1 MSENLA
7 KNLQFLTQKQTA
19 HLLNVSERTL
29 ERWRAEGQGP
39 PFVALGPR
47 RRGYRLSDIEA
58 WTSSQ
63 IFGSN
68 RSGQTRGRG
77 LMPAMPNFLTI
88 GEVAQLLGV
97 CTRTVSRWII
107 SGRLVAHRAGGVVR
121 IARADFESFLRQ
133 HRGTR

>member
-29 ERWRAEGQGP
+29 ERWRVEGQGP
-39 PFVALGPR
+39 PSLFGPR
-47 RRGYRLSDIEA
+47 RRGYRLSDIEDS
-58 WTSSQ
+58 TSSQ
-63 IFGSN
+63 NLARPQRSN
-68 RSGQTRGRG
+68 AREG
-77 LMPAMPNFLTI
+77 PDAAMPNFLTI
-88 GEVAQLLGV
+88 GEVAQLRGV

-121 IARADFESFLRQ
+121 IAHADTESFLRQ